1 MFATIAR
8 FRGQVNVILAFV
20 NFVNWFKEKS
30 FYFRVPLHR
39 RSIVLKFYQ
48 MRRIDPLYIIKG
60 LFEVLERE
68 REVHSSGN
76 IDCLLSVEVIIT

>member
-8 FRGQVNVILAFV
+8 FRGQVSVILAFV
-20 NFVNWFKEKS
+20 NFVSWFQEQL

-48 MRRIDPLYIIKG
+48 MRRIDPLHIIKG

-68 REVHSSGN
+68 KFTQ
-76 IDCLLSVEVIIT
+76 VETSTAC